1 MKPDGSSYLGEGGRC
16 GKGDTDEFSLLDLTA
31 GFGFGRRFEPSSSST
46 NASPSPS
53 PICAGPDWPR
63 LPPALGIPSSSSAS
77 CRVSSQ
83 RSSLSSA
90 VTRSSGV
97 CVAAAT
103 ADILKIPPGGLK
115 NGDGG
120 GTSATDFLAAS
131 VLSDGVAPT
140 GASGAATRL
149 IDFDLVTPNHA
160 SIRTREGGGRIGR
173 SAQSFTRPGSSSVS
187 LEARP
192 LSDAASII
200 ACIASRRENGG
211 SSSGLDV
218 GRRNTLPANTN
229 GRAGASAI
237 LP

>member
-16 GKGDTDEFSLLDLTA
+16 EKGDADELSLLDLTA
-31 GFGFGRRFEPSSSST
+31 GFWFGRRIEPSSSST
-46 NASPSPS
+46 NVSPSPR
-53 PICAGPDWPR
+53 PTCAGPDWPR

-90 VTRSSGV
+90 VTRSSGMP
-97 CVAAAT
+97 VAAAT

-120 GTSATDFLAAS
+120 GPSATDFLAAS
-131 VLSDGVAPT
+131 VLSAGVAPMGT
-140 GASGAATRL
+140 SGAATRL
-149 IDFDLVTPNHA
+149 IDFDRVTSNHA
-160 SIRTREGGGRIGR
+160 SIPTREGGGRIGR
-173 SAQSFTRPGSSSVS
+173 SAQSFTRPVSSVS

-192 LSDAASII
+192 FSDAASII
-200 ACIASRRENGG
+200 ARIASRREKGG